1 MQDGHYDEATRL
13 YWQTNPARK
22 ANAATTTYLAQTGF
36 LHRMMWKYQGWLTG
50 FNGGP
55 MRRPTMRLND
65 ATMKTLRDGL
75 VKSGIAVTES
85 HDREFFI
92 GRNPVPAAARPARVA
107 AE

>member
-1 MQDGHYDEATRL
+1 MVTSAYMA
-13 YWQTNPARK
+13 QTN
-22 ANAATTTYLAQTGF
+22 F
-36 LHRMMWKYQGWLTG
+36 LHRMLWKYQGWLNG

-65 ATMKTLRDGL
+65 HTMHTLDRL
-75 VKSGIAVTES
+75 VKSGIKVTNS

-92 GRNPVPAAARPARVA
+92 GRNPVQHAAGHPSRIA